1 MIRASYVPATK
12 PCQPL
17 KYVLIRTSDV
27 GTQHNCCGSVVVCG
41 LVRNTSYYTTTYP
54 ILSTILFNLQKPSQ
68 PYNLTTF
75 LFTSTSSISLFTTP
89 GLYLTWLS
97 NLFVGR
103 GFHSLSPEL
112 GWNTHLFA
120 SPRCTKF
127 IPHAR
132 ALKNFLG
139 SVGIY
144 SVTIPHSFTGAFLL
158 SRHHESK
165 QRYV

>member
-1 MIRASYVPATK
+1 VTWVHNTTAAVLWSSAAWSGTPATT
-12 PCQPL
+12 PP
-17 KYVLIRTSDV
+17 
-27 GTQHNCCGSVVVCG
+27 
-41 LVRNTSYYTTTYP
+41 P
-54 ILSTILFNLQKPSQ
+54 ILSYLRYCSTSKNPH
-68 PYNLTTF
+68 NLTTSQPSF
-75 LFTSTSSISLFTTP
+75 FTSTSSISLFTTP